1 MWEIPVGESIV
12 STFSRAL
19 AAAGGVA
26 ALTLAIGAP
35 LAAQSVPQREGVE
48 APRAFRNSS
57 PAIFFCTVSDVQ
69 CRSDENQ
76 FYLNEVRDL
85 FVFVAWGKVSG
96 EHTARIR
103 LLLPDGNLYQQTETR
118 FTTQPQPAAAS
129 GEQGKVQ
136 VARVSRG
143 EPTTVLEL
151 PVAGTHITQ
160 RSLSGAWT
168 VEVEL
173 DGKPVARRNLILL
186 PQRPQ

>member
-1 MWEIPVGESIV
+1 VGASIA
-12 STFSRAL
+12 STFSRWL
-19 AAAGGVA
+19 AAAACVA
-26 ALTLAIGAP
+26 ALALASGMP
-35 LAAQSVPQREGVE
+35 LLAQPVPQLERV
-48 APRAFRNSS
+48 APPPFRNSA
-57 PAIFFCTVSDVQ
+57 PTIFFCTVRDVQ
-69 CRSDENQ
+69 CRNDDNQ

-118 FTTQPQPAAAS
+118 FTTQPQPAAAAS
-129 GEQGKVQ
+129 PQGKVQ

-160 RSLSGAWT
+160 RSLAGVWT

-173 DGKPVARRNLILL
+173 DGKPVARRSLIFL
-186 PQRPQ
+186 PQRP

>member
-1 MWEIPVGESIV
+1 VGASIA
-12 STFSRAL
+12 STFSRWL
-19 AAAGGVA
+19 AAAACVA
-26 ALTLAIGAP
+26 ALALAGGMP
-35 LAAQSVPQREGVE
+35 LPAQSGPQRERGQVT
-48 APRAFRNSS
+48 PPPFRNPQ

-69 CRSDENQ
+69 CRNDDNQ

-85 FVFVAWGKVSG
+85 FVFVAWDKVSG

-118 FTTQPQPAAAS
+118 FTTQPQPAAAAS
-129 GEQGKVQ
+129 PQGKVQ

-160 RSLSGAWT
+160 RSLAGAWT

-173 DGKPVARRNLILL
+173 DGKPVARRNLIFL
-186 PQRPQ
+186 PQRP

>member
-1 MWEIPVGESIV
+1 MGASIA
-12 STFSRAL
+12 SIFSSALAATAGVAVLAL
-19 AAAGGVA
+19 AAA
-26 ALTLAIGAP
+26 AP
-35 LAAQSVPQREGVE
+35 LAAQPAPQRERVE
-48 APRAFRNSS
+48 VTSPPFRNPQ

-69 CRSDENQ
+69 CRSDDNQ

-118 FTTQPQPAAAS
+118 FTTQPQPAAAAS
-129 GEQGKVQ
+129 SQGKVQ
-136 VARVSRG
+136 VARISRG
-143 EPTTVLEL
+143 EPATVLEL

-160 RSLSGAWT
+160 RSLAGAWT

-173 DGKPVARRNLILL
+173 DGKPVARRNLIFL